1 MCATPGSEMN
11 LAFSFTAAAIA
22 AACGWPAAGVAAR
35 FARASGSPAVPG
47 PVSEPRRA
55 ATMTQAQAGTATVTA
70 LITAALV
77 ALATLQL
84 HQELLATACGW
95 LVICGLPLA
104 IIDIRVRRLPDA
116 LTAAC
121 AAGILVL
128 LTARRRPMA
137 RARKSRGRR
146 RRHLRVLRPA
156 RAREA
161 GLGRLR

>member
-1 MCATPGSEMN
+1 MN

-77 ALATLQL
+77 ALATLRL

-128 LTARRRPMA
+128 LTASAAADGQSSQEPGQAPPPPACSSPCSR
-137 RARKSRGRR
+137 SRGR
-146 RRHLRVLRPA
+146 A
-156 RAREA
+156 RQA
-161 GLGRLR
+161 